1 MTLKYGFLS
10 LPLPENSLVSFF
22 FNFSLEFAVG
32 GVGDKV
38 GALLTHRLIKNSE
51 DCYLSLCFLTDYITL
66 RRRSLKKKKILW
78 IHEKL
83 KLPLI

>member
-32 GVGDKV
+32 VVGDNV
-38 GALLTHRLIKNSE
+38 GALLTHRLITNSE

-66 RRRSLKKKKILW
+66 RRSLKKKKNLVDT
-78 IHEKL
+78 
-83 KLPLI
+83 